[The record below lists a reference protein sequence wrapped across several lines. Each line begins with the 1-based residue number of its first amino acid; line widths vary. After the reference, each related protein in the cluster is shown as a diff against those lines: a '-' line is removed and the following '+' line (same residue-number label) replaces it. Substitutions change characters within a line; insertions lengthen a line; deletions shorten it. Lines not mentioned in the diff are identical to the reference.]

1 MRVELKGVRKT
12 FGRAEV
18 LRGIDLDVASGRRVA
33 LVGPNGSGK
42 STLLRAVL
50 GLIGCEG
57 EVLLDGSAPFERREE
72 LARRLA
78 YVPQIAPQMA
88 APVREVVGIVV
99 RTRGLAFERVEALTA
114 ALALDLRP
122 VLDRPFRLLS
132 GGMKQKLLI
141 ALAFAAEASFLVL
154 DEPTASL
161 DADARDRFFKLFSE
175 ARATSTVL
183 LCSHRLEELR
193 HLAQY
198 VVELADGKVIYDG
211 PIEEL
216 LGGRGMSTVEVC
228 ADSAHGPWLTER
240 GFCAGA
246 PGWWARTLTRDEKL
260 RIVPELIAALG
271 GGLKDLVVRD
281 LESIGAAAPSGGL
294 DDQEA

>member
-1 MRVELKGVRKT
+1 MRIELRGVRKT
-12 FGRAEV
+12 FGKVEV
-18 LRGIDLDVASGRRVA
+18 LRGIDLQVASGRRVA

-50 GLIGCEG
+50 GLSGCDG
-57 EVLLDGSAPFERREE
+57 EVLLDGAAPFERREE

-78 YVPQIAPQMA
+78 YVPQVAPQMA
-88 APVREVVGIVV
+88 APVREVVGIVL
-99 RTRGLAFERVEALTA
+99 RTRGLTLERVEALA
-114 ALALDLRP
+114 MALALDLRP

-141 ALAFAAEASFLVL
+141 ALAFAADASLLVL

-175 ARATSTVL
+175 ARADSTVL

-193 HLAQY
+193 HLAQD
-198 VVELADGKVIYDG
+198 VVELADGRVVYDG
-211 PIEEL
+211 PIEQL
-216 LGGRGMSTVEVC
+216 LGGRGMSIVEIS
-228 ADSAHGPWLTER
+228 ADREHAAWLVER
-240 GFCAGA
+240 GFRSGA
-246 PGWWARTLTRDEKL
+246 PGWWARTMTRDEKL
-260 RIVPELIAALG
+260 RAVPELIAALE

-281 LESIGAAAPSGGL
+281 LESIGAEAPAGGL